1 VSKLV
6 YERTRDA
13 LEQLNLLRAIECLD
27 ALLDRAGNGEL
38 TTLDVLDQMLTLELA
53 ARRERSITARLKLA
67 GLPAVK
73 TLEQFDF
80 GFQPSLDE
88 RKIRDLH
95 TLRFLGN
102 GENVI
107 FLGPPGC
114 GKTHLSITLGYAAIT
129 AGELVHFTTARDL
142 FGKLRSS
149 ERTAMH
155 FKRLAANRAK
165 LLIIDEIGYE
175 PLDRVAA
182 AHFFRLICERY
193 EHGSIILRATNASA
207 IGASS
212 SATKP
217 SPAQSSIGCF
227 TTLRRLVL
235 TAQATGSKTNG
246 APVSSM
252 RPSIREVTRPS
263 RIRRSGWGKG
273 HRRIWGFLDRH

>member
-175 PLDRVAA
+175 PLDCVAA
-182 AHFFRLICERY
+182 AHFFRLLCERY
-193 EHGSIILRATNASA
+193 EHGSIILTSNKRFSDWGELIGDETLAGA
-207 IGASS
+207 I
-212 SATKP
+212 
-217 SPAQSSIGCF
+217 
-227 TTLRRLVL
+227 
-235 TAQATGSKTNG
+235 
-246 APVSSM
+246 
-252 RPSIREVTRPS
+252 
-263 RIRRSGWGKG
+263 
-273 HRRIWGFLDRH
+273 LDRLLHHATTISINGPSYRLKDKRRAGILDAAKHKGGDAA